1 MPEAPIQD
9 RKTGL
14 DYPVS
19 IFYMYVTPDE
29 AFEVY
34 AVSIEDAYEQKPEL
48 VVISSPTAN
57 HAKDII
63 QATDNGADVFVEKP
77 GAANLPEAK
86 SVAND
91 PAPTNQ
97 PIILGAFSFGSH
109 CNCND

>member
-34 AVSIEDAYEQKPEL
+34 AVSIEDAYECLFENEPKL
-48 VVISSPTAN
+48 VLN
-57 HAKDII
+57 DII
-63 QATDNGADVFVEKP
+63 MVKEHKC
-77 GAANLPEAK
+77 
-86 SVAND
+86 
-91 PAPTNQ
+91 PTKNE
-97 PIILGAFSFGSH
+97 IVH
-109 CNCND
+109 

>member
-34 AVSIEDAYEQKPEL
+34 AVSIEDAYESLFENEPKL
-48 VVISSPTAN
+48 VLDDITMVKEHKCPTKN
-57 HAKDII
+57 EIVH
-63 QATDNGADVFVEKP
+63 
-77 GAANLPEAK
+77 
-86 SVAND
+86 
-91 PAPTNQ
+91 
-97 PIILGAFSFGSH
+97 
-109 CNCND
+109 